1 MSFKLSDDITEE
13 MMTDSDFDDH
23 EQMKLEFGD
32 IKLDDLS
39 PGISSPLIVKEPE
52 LIPVLKFDEIPE

>member
-1 MSFKLSDDITEE
+1 MSFKLPDDITEE

-32 IKLDDLS
+32 IKPDDLS

>member
-13 MMTDSDFDDH
+13 IMTDSDFEDH

>member
-1 MSFKLSDDITEE
+1 LSFKLSDDITEE

>member
-52 LIPVLKFDEIPE
+52 LIPV

>member
-52 LIPVLKFDEIPE
+52 LIPLLKFDEIPE